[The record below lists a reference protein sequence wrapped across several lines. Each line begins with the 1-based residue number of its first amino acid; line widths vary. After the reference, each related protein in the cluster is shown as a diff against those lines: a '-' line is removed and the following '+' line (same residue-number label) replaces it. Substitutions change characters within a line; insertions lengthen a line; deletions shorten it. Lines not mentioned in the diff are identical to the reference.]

1 MTEIVI
7 QFSFLVFSTPIK
19 FQRIKLKRESY
30 YMKRIIL
37 TIGICIAFFEI
48 GYGQI
53 LTFENSGLGGN
64 EASTTSNSNDTNIAS
79 STLSR
84 GSGVNASNN
93 GGRFNA
99 TSHSTES
106 TLVTGDNSYF
116 TFNINP
122 NSGFSFSV
130 TDIEFNFQRSGT
142 GPKSFALRSSND
154 SFASNLGSEV
164 TISDVTS
171 TQTLTFTFSLSNITS
186 NTEFRLYT
194 YNAESTSGSGGI
206 GDGSGNDIVVNGST
220 TSTGGVVSKL
230 VVTQINSG
238 NSPSVGTAF
247 DVVVQTQDASDTP
260 SNVSSDV
267 NVTLTKATGTGTL
280 GGTLTG
286 TISSGSNSV
295 TISGVTFDTN
305 GSGISMTASDDA
317 SSLTSGTSSTF
328 NVLTAADQLVLVSVP
343 TTGYTNN
350 ALSDFTVEA
359 RRSNDSS
366 VDANYTNSIT
376 INKAT
381 GSGNIGG
388 TTSSSASSGVATFS
402 NVTFDASGGYTI
414 EATDGSLTSSASSTI
429 TISTINTSPSIGDLF
444 ITEYADGA
452 GSGNY
457 IYEFLEIY
465 NPTNEGVDV
474 NGYTLRQRNSTQS
487 LTFSSST
494 VIPSNGFLVVGR
506 NSDESSFETFWSVT
520 FSDKVTYVNGNN
532 SFISLNGGE
541 DYLIENGSGTNI
553 DPATDDEY
561 TAQTVSSSGR
571 VARINFSGNATS
583 DYITGASSEATPGS
597 LDAAVEITGDAGW
610 RLLSLPITNG
620 DVSDVSDDSPVQ
632 GIVGGSDASR
642 DANFYVYDDSGAWEE
657 PTNATTAWGDGY
669 GFAMYFY
676 NNTTNGSSAL
686 PVTLD
691 SDGLE
696 PISDVSV
703 NLYGGAANR
712 FTLVGNPFASN
723 LNTNSITVTG
733 GSIQNNISFWN
744 DAGSTYSAQD
754 RTGPYIIAPWQGFFV
769 ETSDASAS
777 SITIPTT
784 AKTTSATSGT
794 FFSKVA
800 NIRGDINFALTSE
813 TTNDE
818 AIRLSFRAN
827 ATPDWDLDDA
837 SKLTPLLPAYATLGF
852 ATNNMVKSV
861 ESLPYRLEEEVT
873 LPMQLDLVGVEG
885 EFSLGWDGLETIPDD
900 WELVLHD
907 YEQGT
912 SVNLRNID
920 EYTFEAEPEVASK
933 RNPLTLLSMPAK
945 SMAKASQ
952 DERFG
957 LTVRPV
963 SVGNEE
969 ELNPYSF
976 TLDQNYPN
984 PFNPSTTI
992 RYTIAKEGMVKLI
1005 VFNTVG
1011 QQIAK
1016 LVNTTQVPG
1025 DYNVR
1030 WSTSNV
1036 PSGIYFYRLEA
1047 ADGSMTRRMTVIK

>member
-1 MTEIVI
+1 M
-7 QFSFLVFSTPIK
+7 VFSTPIK

-305 GSGISMTASDDA
+305 GSGISITASDDA

-343 TTGYTNN
+343 TTGYTNT

-444 ITEYADGA
+444 ITEYADGT

-532 SFISLNGGE
+532 SFISLNGDE

-571 VARINFSGNATS
+571 VARINFSGNTTS

-597 LDAAVEITGDAGW
+597 LDAAVELTGNAGY
-610 RLLSLPITNG
+610 RLLTTPVVTSYSSFLDPIWTQGATTGADETNG
-620 DVSDVSDDSPVQ
+620 NPNVFTWSTSSSDTLATNWSGLTDLS
-632 GIVGGSDASR
+632 GNITAGSGFLA
-642 DANFYVYDDSGAWEE
+642 YVYADDDYTGSSGS
-657 PTNATTAWGDGY
+657 TTFPKTLSVSGTENGDGITPTI
-669 GFAMYFY
+669 
-676 NNTTNGSSAL
+676 NTTNDEWS
-686 PVTLD
+686 
-691 SDGLE
+691 
-696 PISDVSV
+696 
-703 NLYGGAANR
+703 
-712 FTLVGNPFASN
+712 LVGNPYASTIDWDN
-723 LNTNSITVTG
+723 VNDANTTGTAYVWNPNDGSGAWDVWTGSTGDLTDGLIAPFQAFFIQNASSGTPSITFNNDDKTTG
-733 GSIQNNISFWN
+733 GSFLGKLAESEPSIIRMEIDGPNGISNSSWMEFS
-744 DAGSTYSAQD
+744 DEGSLESTIREAFELQTLAFSSVQFGFQKGDDLMDIVHLPEQGDEYSLPVVINSTESGEFLLSVTD
-754 RTGPYIIAPWQGFFV
+754 FNLPSNLEVTFHDHRSGI
-769 ETSDASAS
+769 S
-777 SITIPTT
+777 TILEE
-784 AKTTSATSGT
+784 G
-794 FFSKVA
+794 
-800 NIRGDINFALTSE
+800 I
-813 TTNDE
+813 
-818 AIRLSFRAN
+818 AIRIDLESQAKAKKPRKLLETGLTMKSKSSDHQFSISVN
-827 ATPDWDLDDA
+827 TVAT
-837 SKLTPLLPAYATLGF
+837 TV
-852 ATNNMVKSV
+852 NV
-861 ESLPYRLEEEVT
+861 E
-873 LPMQLDLVGVEG
+873 EG
-885 EFSLGWDGLETIPDD
+885 EEPNAF
-900 WELVLHD
+900 VL
-907 YEQGT
+907 
-912 SVNLRNID
+912 S
-920 EYTFEAEPEVASK
+920 
-933 RNPLTLLSMPAK
+933 
-945 SMAKASQ
+945 
-952 DERFG
+952 
-957 LTVRPV
+957 
-963 SVGNEE
+963 
-969 ELNPYSF
+969 
-976 TLDQNYPN
+976 QNYPN

-992 RYTIAKEGMVKLI
+992 TYSLEQAGLVSLDIYNAL
-1005 VFNTVG
+1005 G
-1011 QQIAK
+1011 QRVTQ
-1016 LVNTTQVPG
+1016 LVNKSQSPG
-1025 DYNVR
+1025 RYNIQWDASVAP
-1030 WSTSNV
+1030 T
-1036 PSGIYFYRLEA
+1036 GIYYYRLEV
-1047 ADGSMTRRMTVIK
+1047 GGVSLTRKMTLIK

>member
-1 MTEIVI
+1 MKKTFLKVFIGLILYSNSELVFAQSDSIGGILTDSELITYIQSNYYPTSPKNYDTARDFMYETIDVQNDSVRCVYTGLMAYSDGSTRTPTSDGGLSFNTEHTWPQSFYDGGEPMKNDIHHLFPVWSSVNSSRGNNPFAEIADNLTTSWWYWENGVKVSSIPSQNIDSYSEYYNNSFEPREDHKGNAARAMFYFWTMYSDNSDIVNDDFDNSAFFDGMKSTLYSWHISDPVNSDEVARSNAIYSVQGNKNPFVHDTTLVRRAYFNSSSTSSTTTTLSPGEIAIIGIGADDPDDFHFILLVDIESGTEIIFTDSGWKLDNTFRANEGATKYTAPSALNAGTVI
-7 QFSFLVFSTPIK
+7 SYRTNSTN
-19 FQRIKLKRESY
+19 F
-30 YMKRIIL
+30 
-37 TIGICIAFFEI
+37 
-48 GYGQI
+48 
-53 LTFENSGLGGN
+53 
-64 EASTTSNSNDTNIAS
+64 TSANDANVGT
-79 STLSR
+79 
-84 GSGVNASNN
+84 
-93 GGRFNA
+93 
-99 TSHSTES
+99 
-106 TLVTGDNSYF
+106 
-116 TFNINP
+116 
-122 NSGFSFSV
+122 SGFSLSAFGDQV
-130 TDIEFNFQRSGT
+130 IAFQ
-142 GPKSFALRSSND
+142 
-154 SFASNLGSEV
+154 
-164 TISDVTS
+164 
-171 TQTLTFTFSLSNITS
+171 
-186 NTEFRLYT
+186 
-194 YNAESTSGSGGI
+194 
-206 GDGSGNDIVVNGST
+206 
-220 TSTGGVVSKL
+220 
-230 VVTQINSG
+230 
-238 NSPSVGTAF
+238 
-247 DVVVQTQDASDTP
+247 
-260 SNVSSDV
+260 
-267 NVTLTKATGTGTL
+267 
-280 GGTLTG
+280 
-286 TISSGSNSV
+286 
-295 TISGVTFDTN
+295 
-305 GSGISMTASDDA
+305 
-317 SSLTSGTSSTF
+317 
-328 NVLTAADQLVLVSVP
+328 
-343 TTGYTNN
+343 
-350 ALSDFTVEA
+350 
-359 RRSNDSS
+359 
-366 VDANYTNSIT
+366 
-376 INKAT
+376 
-381 GSGNIGG
+381 G
-388 TTSSSASSGVATFS
+388 TTSSPTFIYAAQLNSTLWQATSDGTSNSAIPQGLVDGVTA
-402 NVTFDASGGYTI
+402 VA
-414 EATDGSLTSSASSTI
+414 A
-429 TISTINTSPSIGDLF
+429 
-444 ITEYADGA
+444 GA
-452 GSGNY
+452 GSGSGSEYDNAWY
-457 IYEFLEIY
+457 SGSTSA
-465 NPTNEGVDV
+465 NPSALLALIGDNANWTGN
-474 NGYTLRQRNSTQS
+474 NGSYSPQTSFTL
-487 LTFSSST
+487 ST
-494 VIPSNGFLVVGR
+494 V
-506 NSDESSFETFWSVT
+506 D
-520 FSDKVTYVNGNN
+520 
-532 SFISLNGGE
+532 
-541 DYLIENGSGTNI
+541 
-553 DPATDDEY
+553 AT
-561 TAQTVSSSGR
+561 
-571 VARINFSGNATS
+571 
-583 DYITGASSEATPGS
+583 
-597 LDAAVEITGDAGW
+597 ITGDEGW
-610 RLLSLPITNG
+610 RLLSLPKSGGTIA
-620 DVSDVSDDSPVQ
+620 DIFDDSPVQ
-632 GIVGGSDASR
+632 GITGGNNTGSSS
-642 DANFYVYDDSGAWEE
+642 NFYIYDNSGAWVE

-696 PISDVSV
+696 PLSDVTV
-703 NLYGGAANR
+703 NLYAGAANR
-712 FTLVGNPFASN
+712 YTLVGNPFASN

-769 ETSDASAS
+769 ETSDDSAS

-784 AKTTSATSGT
+784 AKTTSVTSGT

-852 ATNNMVKSV
+852 ATNDMVKSV